1 MKGARSVMKISARVL
16 LLLLLLMLLPLFSL
30 LHEESR
36 RMAPAHAKA
45 MATATMP
52 VPDHKKQ

>member
-1 MKGARSVMKISARVL
+1 MKISARVL
-16 LLLLLLMLLPLFSL
+16 LLLPLLLPLLLLMLPPLVSL